1 MNKNYLK
8 NKYLN
13 KQRDLSE
20 KSIKPSFP
28 KIVKIDV
35 CNTCNYSC
43 IFCPQAEQHN
53 KKGCIDNDLCY
64 KIIDDAYAAGARELC
79 LSMTGEPLL
88 NEELENYVAHAKKIG
103 YTYVFFN
110 TNGYLLTKERSE
122 KFISAGLD
130 SIKISVNASKS
141 YALVHGVDAFQRV
154 VDNIKA
160 FDSLRCLK
168 YEEKG
173 IKCALY
179 ISYVAVKQTLSEVE
193 DVKDILSPYVDEV
206 IVMNANGRGGSVS
219 DEMSGL
225 YGDNDEYAF
234 VYPCS
239 QLFNNIYVTAE
250 GYMVICCQDFENLT
264 VVADLNQE
272 SITAAWT
279 NSKFTEFRK
288 RYLEHDLK
296 GTLCQN
302 CLYGTSEEVIPLT
315 PEKAGYDISVERNA
329 DLMRRVRR
337 LKNSKGENY
346 FDK

>member
-1 MNKNYLK
+1 MNRDYLK

-20 KSIKPSFP
+20 KSVRPSFP

-53 KKGCIDNDLCY
+53 KKGCIDIDLCY

-88 NEELENYVAHAKKIG
+88 NKELENYVAHAKKTG

-110 TNGYLLTKERSE
+110 TNGYLLTEERSE
-122 KFISAGLD
+122 KLIKAGLD
-130 SIKISVNASKS
+130 SIKVSVNASKS
-141 YALVHGVDAFQRV
+141 YALVHGIDAFNHV

-160 FDSLRCLK
+160 FDGFRHRK
-168 YEEKG
+168 IQGGG
-173 IKCALY
+173 IECALY
-179 ISYVAVKQTLSEVE
+179 ISYVAVRQTQSEVQ
-193 DVKDILSPYVDEV
+193 DVKDILSPYVDEI
-206 IVMNANGRGGSVS
+206 IVMNANGRGGSATDS
-219 DEMSGL
+219 MSEL
-225 YGDNDEYAF
+225 YSGNDEYSF

-272 SITAAWT
+272 SITSAWT
-279 NSKFTEFRK
+279 NGKFTEFRK

-302 CLYGTSEEVIPLT
+302 CLYGTSEKVIPLT

-329 DLMRRVRR
+329 DLMRRVME
-337 LKNSKGENY
+337 LKNSKWEQNN
-346 FDK
+346 